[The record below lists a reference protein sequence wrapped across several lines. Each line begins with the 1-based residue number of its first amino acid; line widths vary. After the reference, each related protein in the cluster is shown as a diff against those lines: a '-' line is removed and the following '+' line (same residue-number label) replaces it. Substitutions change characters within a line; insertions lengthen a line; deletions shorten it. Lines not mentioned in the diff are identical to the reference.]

1 MFNAQLAASFIQ
13 VMTSAK
19 SIYRYRACTEINL
32 SVQQKTERDLTI
44 IYEYTTCSKGILLNF
59 WLTSSTMEYR
69 FNEVMKR
76 PACAVCLTA
85 LTPFAREKHRKSR
98 SSVFRCSLTPRKR
111 LLRRLCQLEN
121 AVSGHQQYLSTD
133 TSFCPL
139 SFIFM
144 PQVVT
149 LISTGNISFFTKL
162 CLNPSCTSERPPYR
176 SFFSDYPGEKTSE
189 NSCNSIWPPGTKCI
203 RGLNFGCR

>member
-1 MFNAQLAASFIQ
+1 
-13 VMTSAK
+13 
-19 SIYRYRACTEINL
+19 
-32 SVQQKTERDLTI
+32 
-44 IYEYTTCSKGILLNF
+44 
-59 WLTSSTMEYR
+59 MEYR

-98 SSVFRCSLTPRKR
+98 SSVFLCSLTPRKR

-121 AVSGHQQYLSTD
+121 AVSGHQQYLSTV

-139 SFIFM
+139 SWHIVIHQFM

-162 CLNPSCTSERPPYR
+162 CLNPLLHEWDPTISFV
-176 SFFSDYPGEKTSE
+176 FFSDYPGEKTSE

>member
-1 MFNAQLAASFIQ
+1 
-13 VMTSAK
+13 
-19 SIYRYRACTEINL
+19 
-32 SVQQKTERDLTI
+32 
-44 IYEYTTCSKGILLNF
+44 
-59 WLTSSTMEYR
+59 MEYR

-85 LTPFAREKHRKSR
+85 FAREKHRKSR
-98 SSVFRCSLTPRKR
+98 SSVFLCSLTPRKR

-139 SFIFM
+139 SWYIVIHILAASCYTYFNR
-144 PQVVT
+144 QH
-149 LISTGNISFFTKL
+149 FFLHKIM
-162 CLNPSCTSERPPYR
+162 CEPPPAR
-176 SFFSDYPGEKTSE
+176 VRGHHIVRFFSDYPGEKTSE